1 MRRGRGGSSSGET
14 RRGTDTMAAF
24 NVTEERREIMKN
36 RHKNFK
42 TWESLNQV
50 LKY

>member
-1 MRRGRGGSSSGET
+1 
-14 RRGTDTMAAF
+14 MAAVRRDEGQTQWQQF

-42 TWESLNQV
+42 TWESLNEV